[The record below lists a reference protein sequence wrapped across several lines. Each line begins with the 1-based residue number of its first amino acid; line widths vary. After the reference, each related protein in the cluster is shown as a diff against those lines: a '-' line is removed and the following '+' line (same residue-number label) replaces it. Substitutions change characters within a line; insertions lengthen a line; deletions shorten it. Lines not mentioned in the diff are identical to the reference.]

1 MSNICSRSAFDL
13 QPAGIS
19 TPTSL
24 RQVSRI
30 RHQAADSGQTEPG
43 PVPAVQVTGL
53 NKTFSSGRKA
63 LSGLTFKVEPAQM
76 VALIGASGSGK
87 STLLRHLAGLTTG
100 DRNSGEVRVLG
111 RAVQRRGIL
120 AGDIR
125 QVRSRIGFVF
135 QQFNLVGRLSLLTNA
150 LAGTLGRVPL
160 WRGTIR
166 WFTQAEK
173 KLAMDALEL
182 VGMAEYA
189 GQRASTLSGG
199 QQQRAAIARALV
211 QQAEIILADEPIAS
225 LDPEASM
232 RVMEI
237 LSQINREKG
246 ISVIVSL
253 HQVEFALKY
262 CPRVVGLRDGM
273 IVYDG
278 SNADLTPCLLAE
290 IYCCRGSQSRSTPL
304 KPDLLPLNNAD
315 LDSVTGPPSGA
326 RAFDGIE
333 ASDLG

>member
-1 MSNICSRSAFDL
+1 L
-13 QPAGIS
+13 
-19 TPTSL
+19 
-24 RQVSRI
+24 
-30 RHQAADSGQTEPG
+30 
-43 PVPAVQVTGL
+43 PAVQVSSL
-53 NKTFSSGRKA
+53 SKTFRSGRKA
-63 LSGLTFKVEPAQM
+63 LSDITFNIAPAQM

-87 STLLRHLAGLTTG
+87 STLLRHLAGLAAG

-111 RAVQRRGIL
+111 RAVQRKGIIVR
-120 AGDIR
+120 DIR

-135 QQFNLVGRLSLLTNA
+135 QQFNLVGRLSVLTNV
-150 LAGTLGRVPL
+150 LAGTLGRVPV

-189 GQRASTLSGG
+189 SQRASTLSGG

-225 LDPEASM
+225 LDPEASA

-237 LSQINREKG
+237 LSRINREKG

-262 CPRVVGLRDGM
+262 CPRVVGLRDGKV
-273 IVYDG
+273 VYDG
-278 SNADLTPCLLAE
+278 SNADLTPSLLAE
-290 IYCCRGSQSRSTPL
+290 IYCCRGSQSPSTPL

-315 LDSVTGPPSGA
+315 LGSVSGPQSGA
-326 RAFDGIE
+326 RAFDGVE